1 MCALTARLGK
11 MSSLAKNFH
20 ASKELEQ
27 AQTSD
32 DRLEVCCQASDNY
45 INSKYG

>member
-1 MCALTARLGK
+1 
-11 MSSLAKNFH
+11 MSSLARIFY

-32 DRLEVCCQASDNY
+32 DRLEVCCQVSDNY
-45 INSKYG
+45 INYKYG

>member
-1 MCALTARLGK
+1 MSNLTARQGR

-32 DRLEVCCQASDNY
+32 DWLEICCQVSDNY
-45 INSKYG
+45 IN